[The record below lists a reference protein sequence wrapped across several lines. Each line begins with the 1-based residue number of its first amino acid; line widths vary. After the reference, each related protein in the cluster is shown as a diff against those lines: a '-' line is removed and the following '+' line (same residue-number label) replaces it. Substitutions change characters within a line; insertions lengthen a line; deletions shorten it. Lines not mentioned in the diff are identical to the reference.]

1 MFLDSVHFYSSVV
14 GKLVHEYMSF
24 PTMKVA
30 SWVRSTQRE
39 LSVFH
44 YCWSWILCH
53 FKYVLLEN
61 YCFPTLIPIY
71 FPCYFWN
78 APVQIWPKACCCG
91 ISEAPLQDLDWQW
104 KWSRFDTHW
113 WFLLRLGKSRAGS
126 MARRASKRP
135 ARTVLQVGD
144 TWRVNQHKVVVTL
157 CQKLQFSCCTCI
169 FFPQDWCSKV
179 ALHEKI
185 SSETRTRQY
194 AVSLHATEVGA
205 AATFHPSAAETL
217 PCE

>member
-1 MFLDSVHFYSSVV
+1 MCYWKTIALP
-14 GKLVHEYMSF
+14 L
-24 PTMKVA
+24 
-30 SWVRSTQRE
+30 W
-39 LSVFH
+39 
-44 YCWSWILCH
+44 
-53 FKYVLLEN
+53 
-61 YCFPTLIPIY
+61 PIY

-78 APVQIWPKACCCG
+78 APVQIWPKACCRG

-104 KWSRFDTHW
+104 KWSWFDTHW

-135 ARTVLQVGD
+135 ARTVFQVGD
-144 TWRVNQHKVVVTL
+144 TRRVNQHNVVVVTL
-157 CQKLQFSCCTCI
+157 CQKLQFRCCTYI

-194 AVSLHATEVGA
+194 AVSLHTTEVGA